1 MKKRVRE
8 NKEKGITLIALLV
21 TIIVLLIL
29 SAITI
34 STLIMDNG
42 VLKRATEAKLETRG
56 ANVQEARDLWKSDIE
71 TSKYVAG
78 ITVKT
83 LAELLDELESQ
94 KLITP
99 KEREDIETQGEVKIG
114 SRIIDF
120 RYETTIPEVPDEP
133 GDIGK
138 LEIGDYVNYKPQ
150 TEQKSYEFEKIYSG
164 YNSNQVIQQED
175 LKWVILDKNE
185 EAGTVDL
192 ISLKPTENT
201 VYLYDALGYQNGVV
215 LLNNFCNSLYGNS
228 LIGATARSMQIED
241 IQNIMTVGED
251 GKKAYEKYREEYG
264 ASGNYI
270 SYGEKYTCPLNMVKG
285 RSFPAEWESYNEIN
299 LVSKQ
304 NPLTTKKKV
313 TVETQLRDIII
324 TQTRWSMNEENLK
337 PNLKQVTT
345 RDQNE
350 SNEFYANIFFGTGG
364 YYYLASRASYILD
377 EESNMFA
384 MYSVGKGVIC
394 TDMMSSNYFT
404 DPESAAIRPIVTLP
418 ASVINT
424 NTNYNSSVG
433 WEIRNINK

>member
-175 LKWVILDKNE
+175 LKIPIFDTTQAHINY
-185 EAGTVDL
+185 TVD
-192 ISLKPTENT
+192 
-201 VYLYDALGYQNGVV
+201 
-215 LLNNFCNSLYGNS
+215 
-228 LIGATARSMQIED
+228 
-241 IQNIMTVGED
+241 
-251 GKKAYEKYREEYG
+251 
-264 ASGNYI
+264 
-270 SYGEKYTCPLNMVKG
+270 
-285 RSFPAEWESYNEIN
+285 
-299 LVSKQ
+299 
-304 NPLTTKKKV
+304 
-313 TVETQLRDIII
+313 
-324 TQTRWSMNEENLK
+324 
-337 PNLKQVTT
+337 
-345 RDQNE
+345 
-350 SNEFYANIFFGTGG
+350 
-364 YYYLASRASYILD
+364 YILD
-377 EESNMFA
+377 NM
-384 MYSVGKGVIC
+384 
-394 TDMMSSNYFT
+394 
-404 DPESAAIRPIVTLP
+404 
-418 ASVINT
+418 
-424 NTNYNSSVG
+424 
-433 WEIRNINK
+433 